1 MNLQKMM
8 EFFYMKHSSKL
19 CAKINK
25 KLMDIIFIYVGIV
38 HFVSSIFSIDQ
49 KCWLIQ
55 YFWSIPFLSF

>member
-1 MNLQKMM
+1 
-8 EFFYMKHSSKL
+8 
-19 CAKINK
+19 
-25 KLMDIIFIYVGIV
+25 MDIRFIYVGMV